1 MQTHFFYVFR
11 LGELVFGLI
20 LLINSNHNP
29 LPGIFIPKSLE
40 NLGKT
45 YHIRKKIV
53 FADIIRLCSNSEK
66 DFQTFH
72 SLRLYD
78 FRCTILT
85 LQLKYVKCT
94 LYLSSYREQ
103 RCNAYLNHVLPIH
116 GTFYVPLNAHQDR
129 EPWYM
134 TAGTHP
140 QPPSG

>member
-20 LLINSNHNP
+20 LLIISNHNR

-53 FADIIRLCSNSEK
+53 FADIIHLCSNSEK

-78 FRCTILT
+78 FRCTFLT
-85 LQLKYVKCT
+85 HCI

-103 RCNAYLNHVLPIH
+103 RCNAHLNHVLPIH

-129 EPWYM
+129 EPWYICRFP
-134 TAGTHP
+134 T
-140 QPPSG
+140 